1 MVMALQHVEDV
12 IHRLLTDEELR
23 TRFALDRFDTI
34 AELVVSGIPL
44 TPQEIDLFVQSD
56 VRLWFSDKPYPTCAR
71 Q

>member
-34 AELVVSGIPL
+34 AELVVSGIAL

>member
-1 MVMALQHVEDV
+1 MALQHVEDV